1 MTEDEAIGFV
11 DGLEEIKKKCRHL
24 ILLSEVYRV
33 GFYQGQCGKPF
44 NPVEEE
50 EVLDSPYLHRAVF
63 DGNLEHTKML
73 VKAGEDPNQKLSG
86 GPKIFTCVQDGWKT
100 MYGYFEGT
108 TPLMIASQRG
118 HLKIV
123 KFLRNQGA
131 IIGKTD
137 CLGFNAFLLA
147 CGSNRLDVCRYLL
160 GHRSPL
166 EFRDELNGMT
176 PLLIACRAGNEVV
189 ARWLIEEGANVHVCD
204 FTGKG
209 ALHFAAWNYNVPLM
223 QLLVSKF
230 VKINSKDRDGNTPL
244 HLMLSDSP
252 MEPPATEEFLEQ
264 TKEVDT
270 IQGVLKTMAKLRD
283 ANIIVDLGLTIR
295 RGTDDLLGKSYEK
308 WKSLSAFLKLGAD
321 PNVRNREGKTP
332 LQVLLEGLP
341 EAYISKGRVVGFQPN
356 RNQELLVL
364 LLILLKLGEDPEMK
378 LAGGITSNDLSQV
391 QKNALAQ
398 RILNRYRNNVNDV
411 IENDDVVQ
419 KTIAKYGS
427 KYLLTLKQVE
437 NEIETL
443 SNMIIEPV
451 RQRSLFEFL
460 YDGITE
466 FYQYVDSVVS
476 G

>member
-1 MTEDEAIGFV
+1 MDLIGKKSS
-11 DGLEEIKKKCRHL
+11 LRIKGKFICFCFLYTRTFPFKRNPPCK
-24 ILLSEVYRV
+24 ILLLADE
-33 GFYQGQCGKPF
+33 
-44 NPVEEE
+44 N
-50 EVLDSPYLHRAVF
+50 EVLDVQYLHQAVF
-63 DGNLEHTKML
+63 DGNLEHTQLL
-73 VKAGEDPNQKLSG
+73 VKAGEDPNQKLRG
-86 GPKIFTCVQDGWKT
+86 GPKIFTCVQDGWKM

-137 CLGFNAFLLA
+137 CLGFNAFLMA
-147 CGSNRLDVCRYLL
+147 CGSNQLDVCRYLFR
-160 GHRSPL
+160 HRTHL

-176 PLLIACRAGNEVV
+176 PLLVACRAGNEAV
-189 ARWLIEEGANVHVCD
+189 AKWLIEEGANVHVCD

-209 ALHFAAWNYNVPLM
+209 ALHFAAWNYNIPLM

-252 MEPPATEEFLEQ
+252 LEPPATEEFLEQ
-264 TKEVDT
+264 KKEVDT
-270 IQGVLKTMAKLRD
+270 IKGILETMAKMKD

-295 RGTDDLLGKSYEK
+295 RGTEDIMAKSYEK
-308 WKSLSAFLKLGAD
+308 WKSLSVFLKLGAD

-341 EAYISKGRVVGFQPN
+341 EAYISKGRVIVFQPN

-378 LAGGITSNDLSQV
+378 LAGGITSNDLCKL

-398 RILNRYRNNVNDV
+398 RILNRYKNNVDDV
-411 IENDDVVQ
+411 IENDDVVK
-419 KTIAKYGS
+419 KTIAMFGS
-427 KYLLTLKQVE
+427 KYLLKVKQVE
-437 NEIETL
+437 SEIESL

-451 RQRSLFEFL
+451 RRRSLFEFM

-466 FYQYVDSVVS
+466 LYQYVDSVVS